1 MPTGKWHYALAA
13 PEIPNVSDA
22 VEVPCCKERA
32 VFLEREWVDF
42 TCMTLLN
49 EKAFLVF

>member
-1 MPTGKWHYALAA
+1 MTPTKWHYALAA

-22 VEVPCCKERA
+22 VEITCRKERTI
-32 VFLEREWVDF
+32 FLERKWVDF

-49 EKAFLVF
+49 KQTFLIF